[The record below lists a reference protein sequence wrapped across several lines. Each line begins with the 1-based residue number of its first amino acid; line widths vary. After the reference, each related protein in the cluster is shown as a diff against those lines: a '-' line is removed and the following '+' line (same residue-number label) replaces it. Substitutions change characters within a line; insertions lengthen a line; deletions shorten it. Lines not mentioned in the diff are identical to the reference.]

1 MKAFGLADAVT
12 GALFS
17 RRGCFSLAALTVLA
31 LAPAGAQAQSLG
43 DKFGGFSTTSN
54 APINIEADQLN
65 VNDVKK
71 TAVFSGNV
79 RAVQGDFELRSK
91 TLEVFYVGGAANQS
105 SGGKVKR
112 LAAKGTVLI
121 TTKDSQSATSQWANF
136 DVLKQ
141 TIVLGDQ
148 VVLTQGGNIIR
159 GGQLFIDLKTRQ
171 SRFINKKTKGRIQM
185 KVDVKPKKK

>member
-1 MKAFGLADAVT
+1 MKAFGKASAAAPLGRLTFFLVASVAISVLMCADAV
-12 GALFS
+12 
-17 RRGCFSLAALTVLA
+17 R
-31 LAPAGAQAQSLG
+31 AQTLG
-43 DKFGGFSTTSN
+43 DQFGGFSTTSN
-54 APINIEADQLN
+54 APINIEADRLS
-65 VNDVKK
+65 VNDLKK

-91 TLEVFYVGGAANQS
+91 TLEVFYVGGAANQN

-148 VVLTQGGNIIR
+148 VVLTQGGNIIK

-171 SRFINKKTKGRIQM
+171 SRFINKKAKGRIQM
-185 KVDVKPKKK
+185 KVDVKPKKKK

>member
-1 MKAFGLADAVT
+1 MKAYGFANEAK
-12 GALFS
+12 GAPVRWMS
-17 RRGCFSLAALTVLA
+17 AAALAVLFAA
-31 LAPAGAQAQSLG
+31 LWLTASGVKAQSLG

-54 APINIEADQLN
+54 EPINIEADQLN

-79 RAVQGDFELRSK
+79 KAVQGNFELRSK
-91 TLEVFYVGGAANQS
+91 SLEVFYVGGAANQS
-105 SGGKVKR
+105 SSGKVKR

-121 TTKDSQSATSQWANF
+121 TTTDSQSATSQWADF

-148 VVLTQGGNIIR
+148 VVLTQGGNIIK
-159 GGQLFIDLKTRQ
+159 GGGCSLI
-171 SRFINKKTKGRIQM
+171 
-185 KVDVKPKKK
+185 